1 MTSSVAPM
9 ATSRRRTSPATA
21 IISPANDALSCWTRR
36 RRLPNGHQQAEGGL
50 LGMNSVWVIFGQL
63 WDDYSGEFDLHML
76 GVLGNTKAETIR
88 RVVSSYPGL
97 PAPDEELLDCI
108 VAGLI
113 VNAECEVDIPCGK
126 TGKDEWVMYSIRK
139 KEVYQ

>member
-1 MTSSVAPM
+1 
-9 ATSRRRTSPATA
+9 
-21 IISPANDALSCWTRR
+21 
-36 RRLPNGHQQAEGGL
+36 
-50 LGMNSVWVIFGQL
+50 MNSVWVIFGQL

-97 PAPDEELLDCI
+97 PEPDEELLDFI
-108 VAGLI
+108 IAGLI